1 MFFAIFALTVYID
14 ILTYLENLCKP
25 NLKEHKI
32 HLICFVERALTNGQI
47 KSSIDNFKIEI

>member
-1 MFFAIFALTVYID
+1 MFFAIFAITVYID
-14 ILTYLENLCKP
+14 ILTYLETCVNQP
-25 NLKEHKI
+25 QRTQI